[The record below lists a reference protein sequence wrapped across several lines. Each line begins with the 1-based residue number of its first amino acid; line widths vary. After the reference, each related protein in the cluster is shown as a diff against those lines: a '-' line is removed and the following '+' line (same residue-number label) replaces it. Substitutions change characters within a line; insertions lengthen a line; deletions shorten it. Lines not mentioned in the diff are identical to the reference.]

1 MNWRENIKNVFRHPV
16 FNRYTTV
23 GVVWGMA
30 TLAAWL
36 LKHPNNNF
44 IIFRNVFWHVL
55 HQMPLYAEYPEIYH
69 DINHYGPS
77 FSFIVAPFAL
87 FPVKFGYLLWLAA
100 MSALLFIAIR
110 TLPFERKKLLFIMWF
125 CANELYT
132 ALCLAQFNIVIG
144 AMLILIFVCIEKEKE
159 VWAALLIVIGLFVK
173 IYGIVGLAFF
183 FFSHRKTKL
192 ILSLIGWSLVFFALP
207 MLYSS
212 PEYILRQYGEWL
224 PDLIAKNAANHFSLF
239 QNISLLGIVRKISG
253 NPDYSDMWLII
264 PGLILFALPYL
275 RTGQYASPTFRRM
288 FLVSVMLFVVLF
300 STGSESSSYIIA
312 LTGVAVWFRGV
323 PWKRP
328 KGDIALLIFA
338 FVLTSMSPSDLFPAF
353 LYRPYVQPYALKALP
368 CVLIWF
374 KLIYEMMTRNY
385 AAADNRTPELIPSS
399 HKE

>member
-323 PWKRP
+323 PWKRS

-374 KLIYEMMTRNY
+374 KLIYEMMARNY
-385 AAADNRTPELIPSS
+385 AAAVNRTADLIPFS
-399 HKE
+399 HKD

>member
-1 MNWRENIKNVFRHPV
+1 MSYTKCHSMPNIRKFI
-16 FNRYTTV
+16 TTS
-23 GVVWGMA
+23 
-30 TLAAWL
+30 T
-36 LKHPNNNF
+36 
-44 IIFRNVFWHVL
+44 
-55 HQMPLYAEYPEIYH
+55 
-69 DINHYGPS
+69 
-77 FSFIVAPFAL
+77 
-87 FPVKFGYLLWLAA
+87 VKFGYLLWLAA

-374 KLIYEMMTRNY
+374 KLIYEMMTRDY
-385 AAADNRTPELIPSS
+385 AAADNRTPELSPSS

>member
-353 LYRPYVQPYALKALP
+353 LYRTYVQPYALKALP

-374 KLIYEMMTRNY
+374 KLIYEMMTRDY
-385 AAADNRTPELIPSS
+385 AAADNRTPEFSPSS